1 MNIVFLV
8 FGKIPAYHLQTY
20 FAILTVLKQK
30 KDNDSVTIYTD
41 YPEFYKRIGQ
51 LINIICF
58 DQATLKEWVN
68 GTGYIFRAKI
78 KAIEMSARNRP
89 DTPLLFLD
97 GDTVMYQGLEEIKQL
112 LDNGEGIMYTD
123 EGHPSAMKGKSLN
136 MWNAV
141 KGMKFGD
148 CQISMRHNVWNSGVI
163 GIPAVSLSRVISL
176 ALEICDAFLQKNI
189 KCFTIEQY
197 AFAIAMQETCNIH
210 PATQWIGHY
219 WGNKDM
225 WSDAIHDIVLQAHLK
240 GLSIEEEIDCID
252 IKRLKN
258 IPLFVKKSNTRRRL
272 INLIDKLFKQ

>member
-8 FGKIPAYHLQTY
+8 FGKNPAYHLQTY
-20 FAILTVLKQK
+20 FAILTVLKYK
-30 KDNDSVTIYTD
+30 ERNDTVTIYTD
-41 YPEFYKRIGQ
+41 YPEYYNRINK
-51 LINIICF
+51 LVCIICF
-58 DQATLKEWVN
+58 DQATLEEWMN

-78 KAIEMSARNRP
+78 KAIEMSARNCP

-97 GDTVMYQGLEEIKQL
+97 GDTVIYQGLKDIRQL

-123 EGHPSAMKGKSLN
+123 EGHPSSMRGKSLN
-136 MWNAV
+136 MWKAV
-141 KGMKFGD
+141 KGMRFGD

-163 GIPAVSLSRVISL
+163 GIPGGILNRVIPL

-197 AFAIAMQETCNIH
+197 AFAIAMQETCRIH

-219 WGNKDM
+219 WGNKEE
-225 WSDAIHDIVLQAHLK
+225 WSDTIHDVVLQSHLK
-240 GLSIEEEIDCID
+240 GLSIEEEIDGID
-252 IKRLKN
+252 IKGLKN
-258 IPLFVKKSNTRRRL
+258 IPLFVKKSNTHRRL